1 MCLQVHYRK
10 VHHYEDDVMPPIHR
24 EKSLDE
30 YCNNSLT
37 LFASEKKTGHKVSS
51 TNVSNSSVT
60 DSSQVQRVSE
70 GSPHSNGSTS
80 SDTFEDSN
88 NVRQQPLSSPISFTT
103 RMSGNAKPDCMHS
116 INVTNSNTVMYDD
129 CSQVKFC
136 NAEMKVTAPS
146 FRKGVFNDIK
156 MGIHNSSQ
164 DHPGTVYAHRDV
176 KTIHNHSHLPST
188 SCQISDQPQF
198 ESASISSLF
207 QE

>member
-1 MCLQVHYRK
+1 
-10 VHHYEDDVMPPIHR
+10 MPPIHR

-37 LFASEKKTGHKVSS
+37 LFASEKKTGHKTSS
-51 TNVSNSSVT
+51 TNVGNLSAP
-60 DSSQVQRVSE
+60 DSTQVQRVSE

-88 NVRQQPLSSPISFTT
+88 NVRKQPLSSPTSETSFTT
-103 RMSGNAKPDCMHS
+103 RMSGNAKPDCLHS
-116 INVTNSNTVMYDD
+116 INVTNSNTVLYDD
-129 CSQVKFC
+129 CSQVKFG
-136 NAEMKVTAPS
+136 NAEMKVTASS
-146 FRKGVFNDIK
+146 FRKSVLNDIK

-176 KTIHNHSHLPST
+176 KTIHNHSQLPST